1 MIDESPEPE
10 PEIALGL
17 AAERTE
23 LAWGRSSLA
32 LLGCG
37 AAVAKGL
44 DKVTGTTG
52 RPLVGAVLLALG
64 GVAWLSGLPYA
75 RVRAQATRDGRRA
88 PVRKREL
95 AIIAAGTAIVGAA
108 GLVVAA
114 FFPA

>member
-1 MIDESPEPE
+1 MTGQSPEPT
-10 PEIALGL
+10 PGL

-23 LAWGRSSLA
+23 LAWGRNSLA

-44 DKVTGTTG
+44 DKVTGTAG
-52 RPLVGAVLLALG
+52 RPLLGAVLLTLG
-64 GVAWLSGLPYA
+64 AVAWLSGIPYA
-75 RVRAQATRDGRRA
+75 RVRARATRGGVRA

-95 AIIAAGTAIVGAA
+95 AILAGGTAIVGAA

>member
-1 MIDESPEPE
+1 MIDESPGVGP
-10 PEIALGL
+10 GL

-23 LAWGRSSLA
+23 LAWGRNSLA

-44 DKVTGTTG
+44 DTVTGTTG
-52 RPLVGAVLLALG
+52 RPLLGFVLLVLG
-64 GVAWLSGLPYA
+64 AVAWLSGIPYA
-75 RVRAQATRDGRRA
+75 RVRAQATREGVRA

-95 AIIAAGTAIVGAA
+95 AILAGGTAIVGAA